1 MKVTR
6 SEGKAGPGVVDA
18 APTLLYDDNPGARYS
33 KVSITFRSRKAVL
46 CLPRLHSI
54 KFSVNEAKL
63 TVCKLGTD
71 CAIIQQVLI

>member
-18 APTLLYDDNPGARYS
+18 APTLLYEDNPAARYS
-33 KVSITFRSRKAVL
+33 EVSITFRSRKTVL

-54 KFSVNEAKL
+54 KFLVNKAKL
-63 TVCKLGTD
+63 TVCKLGT
-71 CAIIQQVLI
+71 VLLYNRF

>member
-18 APTLLYDDNPGARYS
+18 APTLLYDDNSGARYS

-46 CLPRLHSI
+46 CLPCLHSI
-54 KFSVNEAKL
+54 KFSVNKAKSAGL
-63 TVCKLGTD
+63 
-71 CAIIQQVLI
+71 

>member
-46 CLPRLHSI
+46 CLSCLHSI
-54 KFSVNEAKL
+54 KFSVNKAKL
-63 TVCKLGTD
+63 AGL
-71 CAIIQQVLI
+71 